1 MALRFDR
8 RAFLRGGC
16 ALVAAGCAPPGPP
29 GETSGPG
36 DTGHTGESADTG
48 VDAAYP
54 CEQLISPGEGW
65 FELPLAQWPDLG
77 VVGGWY
83 PVDVGGVGIV
93 VALVEEGC
101 YSAIL
106 RACAHQGV
114 DIAYKPERWQY
125 ACPAHGAIYAT
136 NGEAVAG
143 PQPHGLPVYPCGR
156 VGDSVWVKVA

>member
-16 ALVAAGCAPPGPP
+16 ALVAAGCARPATP
-29 GETSGPG
+29 GETAE
-36 DTGHTGESADTG
+36 TGGETGESGESAVASD
-48 VDAAYP
+48 YP
-54 CEQLISPGEGW
+54 CGQVIEPGEGW
-65 FELPLAQWPDLG
+65 TELPLADWPDLG

-93 VALVEEGC
+93 VAYVEEGC
-101 YSAIL
+101 WSAIL

-125 ACPAHGAIYAT
+125 ACPAHGAIYAA

-156 VGDSVWVKVA
+156 VGDSVWVKVG